1 MFVWAA
7 GVSTSP
13 SAGAPSRDRDND
25 RDSAPD
31 SGRDSGWLS
40 GHDETVIE
48 QARQLAGLSGP
59 AAVRARYGTAAVSY
73 ASTAHAYAEVF
84 SQATTVMGELLAIIG
99 RLAGVTMDDDSDA
112 SSATCQRKKI
122 PARPRIYE
130 VTIIGQAGDVLR
142 AAFDDCA
149 MIIGPGVTTLRVQ
162 VPDQAALWG
171 LIQRIIGLGLELVEL
186 HLVAPE

>member
-1 MFVWAA
+1 VSVWTD

-13 SAGAPSRDRDND
+13 NDGPPSCDRDRS
-25 RDSAPD
+25 R
-31 SGRDSGWLS
+31 LS
-40 GHDETVIE
+40 DHDETVIE

-84 SQATTVMGELLAIIG
+84 SQATTVLGELLAIIG
-99 RLAGVTMDDDSDA
+99 RLAGVTMDDDRDD
-112 SSATCQRKKI
+112 SSATRPRKKM

-130 VTIIGQAGDVLR
+130 ITIIGQAGDVLR

-171 LIQRIIGLGLELVEL
+171 LIQRVIGLGLELVEL
-186 HLVAPE
+186 HLVTPE